1 MKVWFVGVLLIA
13 LSPMQGAFCA
23 SSQNVRDRAAHVT
36 PRVQQG
42 IASWYGDKEQGRV
55 MASGEPFDANALI
68 AATHPSLPLGA
79 EVKVT
84 NLRNGRS
91 VTVQVK
97 DRLPASSRRLIDL
110 SRATAGLLGFVR
122 RGLAPV
128 KVEVVSLPQNGNPAR
143 SRTKST
149 GG

>member
-1 MKVWFVGVLLIA
+1 MKVWFVGMLLIV
-13 LSPMQGAFCA
+13 LSPTQGALGA
-23 SSQNVRDRAAHVT
+23 SSQSVRDRAAHVT
-36 PRVQQG
+36 PRVQHG

-68 AATHPSLPLGA
+68 AATHRNLPLGA

-128 KVEVVSLPQNGNPAR
+128 KVEVVSLPQNRNPAR

>member
-1 MKVWFVGVLLIA
+1 MKVCLVGVLLIA
-13 LSPMQGAFCA
+13 LSPIQQALGAPGQ
-23 SSQNVRDRAAHVT
+23 SVGNRAAHVT

-42 IASWYGDKEQGRV
+42 LASWYGDKEQGRV

-68 AATHPSLPLGA
+68 AATHRSLPLGA

-97 DRLPASSRRLIDL
+97 DRLPASSSRIIDL
-110 SRATAGLLGFVR
+110 SRATAALLGFVR